1 MNIKGKRVAVLG
13 AGRSGRAAAKLALEQ
28 GGMVTLYDA
37 AAAPAGFEN
46 LAEGITCHPLATEQT
61 GRECEAEGCA
71 DLHAQSLA
79 PGWNPLTITS
89 LGS

>member
-46 LAEGITCHPLATEQT
+46 LPKWPKQGCDKCFRVYPPITMAVSRRATGQEIDQT
-61 GRECEAEGCA
+61 HIAHSR
-71 DLHAQSLA
+71 S
-79 PGWNPLTITS
+79 
-89 LGS
+89 